1 MIRILWE
8 IYFYIWLQQMSCWKQ
23 IINDSV
29 KYCKQKNI
37 LFWNNEVYTWWKPT
51 HWGCSKNSY
60 SVPVLKIIRKWNAY
74 EKENVYF
81 EGFLGAVS
89 QYLYSRLF
97 QKSNFLLQLLPI
109 FFTNF
114 YQCFYHLP
122 ILKATKKFA

>member
-8 IYFYIWLQQMSCWKQ
+8 IYFLHLVATDVLLKAKYKWLCQVLQT
-23 IINDSV
+23 
-29 KYCKQKNI
+29 KNI

-81 EGFLGAVS
+81 EGFFGAVS